1 MGADPDK
8 SLSDEATFAGAA
20 KRRPASEVSI
30 GDQRTIGDGGVAAG
44 LDTAIDGLEIVD
56 LEARYKVE
64 GTLGQGGMGAVLLA
78 TDTRLDR
85 KVAIKRILGE
95 AARSKSAVLRF
106 LTEAKAIAALN
117 HPNIVQIY
125 DYGRAKDGPFL
136 IMEFVDGGS
145 LLDLCKGRP
154 LPIDK
159 AVDLISQI
167 CDGLGTAHEQGIVH
181 RDIKPANILVNKT
194 GLPKLTDF
202 GLAKAEANDHGMTMS
217 GAVMGTPDFM
227 PPEQRRD
234 AAEVDNRS
242 DLWSLAATFYQML
255 TGRSPKVI
263 RIKEVPGPLQPILE
277 KALEEEKDQRFQS
290 ATEMRDA
297 IRTAVGLS
305 GDRMTAPQG
314 SLVEG
319 QCPTCGTIN
328 SDMARKF
335 CRQCQ
340 ESLRTPCLQCD
351 KDMPAWDAV
360 CGECGGRQSDVAE
373 TRKAE
378 LVGQQQQAKDA
389 YHKGD
394 FVSALAI
401 GERLAALR
409 HSRLVKF
416 ADWGQAFLNAV
427 KEQQARLAV
436 TAAER
441 LVDARAHR
449 REFDYAAAIR
459 ALESIPAA
467 FMNEAAQS
475 LLAECRNNRDEAG
488 KLLKVIAGRIKA
500 KDLDGLLPQVERA
513 VALQGNRADLKK
525 LQEQLRLREVKRS
538 SLNNHVSPDVEI
550 GSVASKS
557 ESRATNSSLLQQRF
571 SALWLAARKKPWL
584 IAAACAIVLLFAM
597 VAGLRLGDKSSRRA
611 ATVIRDPAA
620 VNRNA
625 NPIET
630 DFGDERA
637 GQNRA
642 ALGISYE
649 LLPETNARWLKS
661 QTGGVIINDV
671 VAGGAAEESGLQ
683 PGDILLKF
691 DNATI
696 SRPEDFSALEV
707 GAMPVGSR
715 HAVTVLRNGSEIK
728 VSVILKERAP
738 VDPDIIQLQLNELSR
753 IGVEGV
759 INSIQ
764 RMGSRLC
771 CATSE
776 GVGVWNCAE
785 ERIRQTIWTDGAAI
799 DLTADGAIA
808 VIGEKLGG
816 LATWNTATGQKVK
829 DFIESGDEE
838 LVGCRIDAEGKQ
850 IATLHKGCVL
860 RIWDTAK
867 TAQVDDIR
875 LTEEGEKHDLVIA
888 FDCVLGPFSPSGKF
902 LLLKNGS
909 KIFVWNVKNRT
920 IDWSLKADSPVN
932 AFAPSPDWSHCALAL
947 KTGVI
952 KIVSFKDSS
961 TIASLRGHKGDIW
974 GVSWHGDNWLASA
987 GDSSAL
993 DRTVRVW
1000 NVVEQVPV
1008 WQFIVEEPF
1017 FGPRAI
1023 AFDPNRARLWTG
1035 AKMLREYEI
1044 PPLAKEAWRLPAV
1057 RAEAFDFTDATRKD

>member
-1 MGADPDK
+1 MDADR
-8 SLSDEATFAGAA
+8 SLSDEDTFTGKA
-20 KRRPASEVSI
+20 KRRPAPDVSI
-30 GDQRTIGDGGVAAG
+30 GDERTLGDWLGDQ
-44 LDTAIDGLEIVD
+44 DTVIDDIEVVD
-56 LEARYKVE
+56 LEARYKIE

-95 AARSKSAVLRF
+95 AARSKSAILRF

-136 IMEFVDGGS
+136 IMEFVDGGN
-145 LLDLCKGRP
+145 LLDLCKDRP
-154 LPIDK
+154 VAIDT
-159 AVDLISQI
+159 AVTLMSQI

-181 RDIKPANILVNKT
+181 RDIKPANILVNKA

-202 GLAKAEANDHGMTMS
+202 GLAKAEAHDQGMTMS

-234 AAEVDNRS
+234 AAEVDHRS

-255 TGRSPKVI
+255 TGRSPKII
-263 RIKEVPGPLQPILE
+263 RIKEVPAPLQPVLE

-290 ATEMRDA
+290 ATELRDA
-297 IRTAVGLS
+297 IRAAVGL
-305 GDRMTAPQG
+305 GGTRTAIPQA
-314 SLVEG
+314 SLLEG
-319 QCPTCGTIN
+319 QCPACGTIN
-328 SDMARKF
+328 SDMGRKF

-340 ESLRTPCLQCD
+340 GSLRTPCLQCD

-360 CGECGGRQSDVAE
+360 CGECGGRQSDVAA

-378 LVGQQQQAKDA
+378 LVGEQQQAKDA

-394 FVSALAI
+394 FIRAVAI
-401 GERLAALR
+401 GDRLAALR

-416 ADWGQAFLNAV
+416 ADWGQAFLKAV
-427 KEQQARLAV
+427 KEQQARLEV

-441 LVDARAHR
+441 LAEARAHR
-449 REFDYAAAIR
+449 HAFDYAAAIR

-467 FMNEAAQS
+467 FMDEPARG

-525 LQEQLRLREVKRS
+525 LQEQLRLREAKRS
-538 SLNNHVSPDVEI
+538 SLNNHVSPNVGI
-550 GSVASKS
+550 GSVASNS
-557 ESRATNSSLLQQRF
+557 HSQATNSSLLQQWLLA
-571 SALWLAARKKPWL
+571 SWLAAPRKPLL
-584 IAAACAIVLLFAM
+584 IAAPCAILLLVAAFAWLL
-597 VAGLRLGDKSSRRA
+597 AGDKSSRRA
-611 ATVIRDPAA
+611 ATVIRDPAT
-620 VNRNA
+620 VNRKA
-625 NPIET
+625 NPAET
-630 DFGDERA
+630 ESVDEQA
-637 GQNRA
+637 GPNPA

-661 QTGGVIINDV
+661 PTGGVIINGVMD
-671 VAGGAAEESGLQ
+671 GSAAEESGLQ
-683 PGDILLKF
+683 AGDILLKF

-707 GAMPVGSR
+707 GEMPVGSR
-715 HAVTVLRNGSEIK
+715 HAVTVLRNGKELK
-728 VSVILKERAP
+728 VGVTLKERAAA
-738 VDPDIIQLQLNELSR
+738 DHEGMQLQLNELSR
-753 IGVEGV
+753 ISVEGV
-759 INSIQ
+759 IHSIQ
-764 RMGSRLC
+764 LTGPRLC
-771 CATSE
+771 CGTSE
-776 GVGVWNCAE
+776 GVGVWNIADG
-785 ERIRQTIWTDGAAI
+785 RVRQTIWTDGAAI
-799 DLTADGAIA
+799 DLTADGEMA

-816 LATWNTATGQKVK
+816 LATWNTATGQKHK
-829 DFIESGDEE
+829 DFLENGDEE

-860 RIWDTAK
+860 RFWDTAK
-867 TAQVDDIR
+867 AVQIDEIR
-875 LTEEGEKHDLVIA
+875 LTGEGEKYDLIIA

-909 KIFVWNVKNRT
+909 KVFVWNVRNRT
-920 IDWSLKADSPVN
+920 IDWSLNADSPIN
-932 AFAPSPDWSHCALAL
+932 AFAPSPDWSNCALAL
-947 KTGVI
+947 KTGAI

-961 TIASLRGHKGDIW
+961 TIATLRGHKGDIW

-987 GDSSAL
+987 GDSSTA

-1000 NVVEQVPV
+1000 NVVQQVPV

-1023 AFDPNRARLWTG
+1023 SFDPVQARLWTG
-1035 AKMLREYEI
+1035 AKVLREYEI
-1044 PPLAKEAWRLPAV
+1044 PPLAKEAWRLSAV
-1057 RAEAFDFTDATRKD
+1057 HAEAFDFTGATRKD